1 VYGGG
6 GITPDVKVAV
16 DTTRMSSYIASLI
29 AQGVYAE
36 FIIEYMDRCR
46 SRLKE
51 QYPTFIKFNTDFKL
65 NDEELLGVVEVGKS
79 KNVAFDK
86 EGFEHSRELMR
97 NQLSAMIA
105 QRLFTQSEYFEYI
118 NSRENDSFKKAISIA
133 GKWEFDDLTQKI
145 GPK

>member
-1 VYGGG
+1 
-6 GITPDVKVAV
+6 
-16 DTTRMSSYIASLI
+16 
-29 AQGVYAE
+29 
-36 FIIEYMDRCR
+36 
-46 SRLKE
+46 
-51 QYPTFIKFNTDFKL
+51 
-65 NDEELLGVVEVGKS
+65 
-79 KNVAFDK
+79 
-86 EGFEHSRELMR
+86 MR